1 MIWSGGL
8 DADELRVYHRIMR
21 NYLFEVIRAFV
32 ESGVDFVVCGG
43 VACVLQGCER
53 TTFDI
58 DIYARLSP
66 ANLDRVIAAARE
78 LGLTPRIPEPI
89 GDLKDEERRRVWIE
103 EKNALVY
110 TLIDEEGFVQVDL
123 LVSYPI
129 EYSRLESNADVF
141 EIEGAQ
147 FLVSSKRDL
156 LEVKRTVQPPREK
169 DLQDIRALQELIDE

>member
-1 MIWSGGL
+1 
-8 DADELRVYHRIMR
+8 MR

-32 ESGVDFVVCGG
+32 EAGVDFVVCGG

-66 ANLDRVIAAARE
+66 ANLDRVIAAAKE
-78 LGLTPRIPEPI
+78 LGLFPRIPEPI
-89 GDLKDEERRRVWIE
+89 EGLKDEDRRREWIE

-123 LVSYPI
+123 LLSYPI
-129 EYSRLESNADVF
+129 EYSRLKSDSDAF
-141 EIEGAQ
+141 EIDGTR

-156 LEVKRTVQPPREK
+156 LEVKQLVDPPREK
-169 DLQDIRALQELIDE
+169 DIQDIRTLQELLDEKR